1 MHNKNLFEYKL
12 EIKKRVLVLVF
23 YSYSQNLII
32 N

>member
-1 MHNKNLFEYKL
+1 MHKKNLFEYKL